1 MTEQR
6 KGRRFHPQSRP
17 GPKPKA
23 KSNRPQRVQS
33 SGTNKLKIIPLGGL
47 HEIGKNMTLLEYGD
61 EIMIIDCGL
70 AFPDDEM
77 LGIDIVIPD
86 FTYLINN
93 SEKIK
98 GMIITHAHEDHIGA
112 VPYFLKTL
120 NVPIYGTR
128 LTLGFIKN
136 KLKEHNIEGN
146 LNVVAPGDIINM
158 GCFSVEAIHTTHS
171 VADALCLAI
180 DTPVGKV
187 FHTGDFKID
196 YTPVDGEPINF
207 GRLAGIGDEGVLL
220 MLADSTNAGRKG
232 YTASEKTVGIALGN
246 IFRGNPHRI
255 IIATFSSNVH
265 RVQKIME
272 TAIENGRKIA
282 ISGRSMENMVKIA
295 TELGYLNMS
304 PEHII
309 DINQTKS
316 MKDSEFVIITTGSQG
331 EPMSALTRMANSEHR
346 AVQIRKGDVV
356 ILSSTPVPGNE
367 KTVSNVVNSLLEK
380 GADVIYND
388 IADTHVSGH
397 ACEEE
402 LKLIHTLIRP
412 KYFMPVHGEFKH
424 LRSHAIIAESM
435 GMPSENIFF
444 MENGDILELTEEK
457 ARRSG
462 ATVPCSLVMVDGLG
476 VGDVGSIVLNE
487 RKHLSEAG
495 LIVIAATFDKDNGD
509 LLSGPELISRGFV
522 YVRENSDLM
531 KEAQLYMEEIL
542 MHSIDEGIKDRQAL
556 KNALRDAL
564 RNFIY
569 KRTKRSPVILPI
581 FLEN

>member
-1 MTEQR
+1 MPEQK

-17 GPKPKA
+17 GPRPKA
-23 KSNRPQRVQS
+23 KPARPQRAQS
-33 SGTNKLKIIPLGGL
+33 TGTNKLKIIPLGGL
-47 HEIGKNMTLLEYGD
+47 HEVGKNMTLLEYGD

-70 AFPDDEM
+70 GFPEDEM

-98 GMIITHAHEDHIGA
+98 GMVITHAHEDHIGA

-128 LTLGFIKN
+128 LTIGFIKN
-136 KLKEHNIEGN
+136 KLKEHNIEGD
-146 LNVVAPGDIINM
+146 LHVVTPGDVIKM
-158 GCFSVEAIHTTHS
+158 GCFSVETIHTTHS

-207 GRLAGIGDEGVLL
+207 GRLAAIGDEGVLI

-232 YTASEKTVGIALGN
+232 YTPSEKTVGIALGN

-282 ISGRSMENMVKIA
+282 VSGRSMENMVKIA
-295 TELGYLNMS
+295 TELGYLNI
-304 PEHII
+304 PETHIV

-331 EPMSALTRMANSEHR
+331 EPMSALTRMAKSEHR

-367 KTVSNVVNSLLEK
+367 KTVSNVVNSLLEQ

-402 LKLIHTLIRP
+402 LKLIHTLIHP

-424 LRSHAIIAESM
+424 LRSHALIAEAM
-435 GMPSENIFF
+435 GMPSENIFY
-444 MENGDILELTEEK
+444 MENGDILELTADK

-462 ATVPCSLVMVDGLG
+462 ATVPCNLVMVDGLG

-487 RKHLSEAG
+487 RKYLSEAG
-495 LIVIAATFDKDNGD
+495 LIVIAATFDKDNGQ
-509 LLSGPELISRGFV
+509 LLAGPELISRGFV

-531 KEAQLYMEEIL
+531 SEAQLYMEEVL
-542 MHSIDEGIKDRQAL
+542 MHSMDEGMKDKQAL
-556 KNALRDAL
+556 KNALREAL
-564 RNFIY
+564 RTFIY
-569 KRTKRSPVILPI
+569 KKTKRNPVILPI
-581 FLEN
+581 FLEG

>member
-1 MTEQR
+1 MNENKQGR
-6 KGRRFHPQSRP
+6 KYYPQSRP
-17 GPKPKA
+17 GPRPKS
-23 KSNRPQRVQS
+23 KEDRPVRAQS
-33 SGTNKLKIIPLGGL
+33 SGTNKLKVIPIGGL

-61 EIMIIDCGL
+61 DIIIIDCGL

-93 SEKIK
+93 REKVR
-98 GMIITHAHEDHIGA
+98 GMVITHAHEDHIGA
-112 VPYFLKTL
+112 VPYFLKEF
-120 NVPIYGTR
+120 NVPIYATR
-128 LTLGFIKN
+128 LTVGFIKN
-136 KLKEHNIEGN
+136 KLKEHNLEGD
-146 LNVVAPGDIINM
+146 LHEVTPGDILSM
-158 GCFSVEAIHTTHS
+158 GCFRIETIHTTHS
-171 VADALCLAI
+171 VADALCLSI

-196 YTPVDGEPINF
+196 YTPADGEPIDF
-207 GRLAGIGDEGVLL
+207 GRLAAIGSEGVLL
-220 MLADSTNAGRKG
+220 LMADSTNAGRKG

-282 ISGRSMENMVKIA
+282 ISGRSMENMVRIA
-295 TELGYLNMS
+295 TELGYLN
-304 PEHII
+304 I
-309 DINQTKS
+309 DPIHFVDLNQTKS
-316 MKDSEFVIITTGSQG
+316 MKDSQFVIITTGSQG

-367 KTVSNVVNSLLEK
+367 KTVSNVVNALLEK

-424 LRSHAIIAESM
+424 LRSHALIAEAM
-435 GMPSENIFF
+435 GMPAENIFY
-444 MENGDILELTEEK
+444 MTNGDILEITAEK

-462 ATVPCSLVMVDGLG
+462 ATVPCGLVMVDGLG
-476 VGDVGSIVLNE
+476 VGDVGSVVLNE
-487 RKHLSEAG
+487 RKYLSEAG
-495 LIVIAATFDKDNGD
+495 LIIIAAAFQSSTGE
-509 LLSGPELISRGFV
+509 LLSGPDLISRGFV

-531 KEAQLYMEEIL
+531 TEAKLYMEEIL
-542 MHSIDEGIKDRQAL
+542 MHSMDEGIRDRQAL
-556 KNALRDAL
+556 KNALREAL
-564 RNFIY
+564 RTFIY
-569 KRTKRSPVILPI
+569 KRTTRNPVILPI
-581 FLEN
+581 FRGI

>member
-1 MTEQR
+1 MAEQEKR
-6 KGRRFHPQSRP
+6 RRFYPQSRP
-17 GPKPKA
+17 GPKAKA
-23 KSNRPQRVQS
+23 KPNRPQRVQS

-61 EIMIIDCGL
+61 DIMIIDCGL

-86 FTYLINN
+86 FTYLVNN

-112 VPYFLKTL
+112 VPYFLKSL
-120 NVPIYGTR
+120 NIPIYGTR

-136 KLKEHNIEGN
+136 KLKEHSIDGD
-146 LNVVAPGDIINM
+146 LNVVVRGDVVQL
-158 GCFSVEAIHTTHS
+158 GCFSVDTIHTTHS
-171 VADALCLAI
+171 VAHALCLAI

-304 PEHII
+304 TEHIV

-444 MENGDILELTEEK
+444 MENGDILELTTQK

-462 ATVPCSLVMVDGLG
+462 ATVPCNLVMVDGLG

-542 MHSIDEGIKDRQAL
+542 MHSIDEGVKDRQAL